1 MKPVVPGGND
11 NFFPFVPPDEEPVIN
26 FTKYFPKYGVILLLQ
41 ETSEQELQDLSSQLP
56 SDTHRVTFRYPSG
69 AVSTDA
75 VRSHS
80 MGDIFDAYHDSSLEV
95 LAIHSG
101 YGSIRPNLFQNA
113 KKDGN

>member
-11 NFFPFVPPDEEPVIN
+11 NFFPPVPPDEPVIN

-41 ETSEQELQDLSSQLP
+41 ETSEQELNDLSSELP

-80 MGDIFDAYHDSSLEV
+80 MGDIFDAYHDSGLQVLEI
-95 LAIHSG
+95 ASG
-101 YGSIRPNLFQNA
+101 HGSIRPNLFQNS

>member
-101 YGSIRPNLFQNA
+101 YGSIRPNLFQNS